1 MLTIT
6 SSMLS
11 EWIGLY
17 LWPFVRIGACLM
29 VAPVF
34 GARTVPARARLVIAA
49 SLTVLLGP
57 MIQSPVNVE
66 LLSGEAF
73 VILIQQ
79 MIIGISLG
87 FAVQIIF
94 DAVVMG
100 GQLLANSMGLS
111 FAMNVDPLHGV
122 STPVLGQFYMIMV
135 TLTFL
140 ALDGHLLLIESLL
153 QSFTLLPIGVA
164 GLGSEG
170 LWMLVNFGSTLFSGA
185 LMIALPGLAAMLI
198 VNFGFGVM
206 SRAAPTLNLFAV
218 GFPAALA
225 LGLII
230 VLLGFPAV
238 QTSFIRLLESA
249 WMLLAN
255 LPNAARG

>member
-57 MIQSPVNVE
+57 MILSPVNVE